1 MPWQVRHEGSP
12 RVVRNLTPQQI
23 VEGMRDGLWEPT
35 DEVQGPGESRW
46 RSIEAHPQF
55 AEAALDLEPPRPTHH
70 PEATSLDMNALIDVC
85 LVLLI
90 FFILTTSY
98 ANLVQKVVPV
108 PTETEANATKTRAVK
123 TITVRDIKSRMIR
136 LQVGVDR
143 SGKPLLHIENQP
155 VDAFTADGKGIDV
168 GKVEAALKPLVRG
181 EGHKKELLMDA
192 RGVSWETVIQIQDA
206 ARAAGIHTIHYARP
220 KQT

>member
-1 MPWQVRHEGSP
+1 MAWQVRHEGSP

-23 VEGMRDGLWEPT
+23 ADGLRDGLWEPT

-46 RSIEAHPQF
+46 QSIESHSQF
-55 AEAALDLEPPRPTHH
+55 MEVALDLEPPRPAYR

-98 ANLVQKVVPV
+98 ANLVQKVVPM
-108 PTETEANATKTRAVK
+108 PTENDPAKVRAIPTVK
-123 TITVRDIKSRMIR
+123 VEDIKSRMIR
-136 LQVGVDR
+136 LQVGVDK

-155 VDAFTADGKGIDV
+155 VDAFAADGKSVDV
-168 GKVEAALKPLVRG
+168 AKVEAALKPFVRG
-181 EGHKKELLMDA
+181 EGHKRELLMDA
-192 RGVSWETVIQIQDA
+192 RGVTFETVIQIQDA
-206 ARAAGIHTIHYARP
+206 ARAAGIHTIHYARV
-220 KQT
+220 KQ

>member
-1 MPWQVRHEGSP
+1 MAWQVRHQGSP
-12 RVVRNLTPQQI
+12 RVVGNLTPQQI
-23 VEGMRDGLWEPT
+23 VDGLRDGLWEPT
-35 DEVQGPGESRW
+35 DEVQGPGETRW
-46 RSIEAHPQF
+46 RAIEAHPQF
-55 AEAALDLEPPRPTHH
+55 AEIALDLEPPRAGHR

-108 PTETEANATKTRAVK
+108 PTENDATVTKTRVVK
-123 TITVRDIKSRMIR
+123 TISAQDIKSRMIR
-136 LQVGVDR
+136 LQVAADKA
-143 SGKPLLHIENQP
+143 GKTLVHIENQP
-155 VDAFTADGKGIDV
+155 ADVLAADGKSVDL
-168 GKVEAALKPLVRG
+168 GKVQSALQPYVRG

-206 ARAAGIHTIHYARP
+206 ARAAGIHTIHYARA
-220 KQT
+220 K

>member
-1 MPWQVRHEGSP
+1 MAWQVRHEGSP
-12 RVVRNLTPQQI
+12 RLVRNLTVQQI
-23 VEGMRDGLWEPT
+23 VDGLRDGLWEPT
-35 DEVQGPGESRW
+35 DEVQGPGETRW
-46 RSIEAHPQF
+46 RAIEAHPQF
-55 AEAALDLEPPRPTHH
+55 EEVALDLVSPRPAFH

-108 PTETEANATKTRAVK
+108 PTEGTQESKARAVK
-123 TITVRDIKSRMIR
+123 TVTVQEIKDRMIR
-136 LQVGVDR
+136 LQVGLDK

-155 VDAFTADGKGIDV
+155 VDAFSADGKSVDV
-168 GKVEAALKPLVRG
+168 AKVEAALRPLVRG

-192 RGVSWETVIQIQDA
+192 RGVSWETVIHIQDA
-206 ARAAGIHTIHYARP
+206 ARAAGIHTIHYARA
-220 KQT
+220 KE

>member
-1 MPWQVRHEGSP
+1 MAWQVRHEGSP

-23 VEGMRDGLWEPT
+23 VDGLRDGLWEPT
-35 DEVQGPGESRW
+35 DEVQGPGETRW
-46 RSIEAHPQF
+46 RSIESHPQF
-55 AEAALDLEPPRPTHH
+55 AEVALDLEPPRPTHH

-108 PTETEANATKTRAVK
+108 PTENDASAKARAVP
-123 TITVRDIKSRMIR
+123 TISVKDIQSRMIR
-136 LQVGVDR
+136 LQVGVDK

-155 VDAFTADGKGIDV
+155 VDAFTADGKSIDV
-168 GKVEAALKPLVRG
+168 AKVEAALKPFVRG

-206 ARAAGIHTIHYARP
+206 ARAAGIHTIHYARA
-220 KQT
+220 KG

>member
-23 VEGMRDGLWEPT
+23 VDGLRDGLWEPT
-35 DEVQGPGESRW
+35 DEVQGPDEPRW
-46 RSIEAHPQF
+46 RAIESHPQF
-55 AEAALDLEPPRPTHH
+55 AEVALDLEPPRPSHH

-108 PTETEANATKTRAVK
+108 PAESDPAKARAMPTVK
-123 TITVRDIKSRMIR
+123 VEDIKNRMVR
-136 LQVGVDR
+136 LQVGVDK
-143 SGKPLLHIENQP
+143 SGKMLLHIENQP
-155 VDAFTADGKGIDV
+155 ADAFTADGKSIDDA
-168 GKVEAALKPLVRG
+168 KLEALLKPFVRG

-206 ARAAGIHTIHYARP
+206 ARAAGIHTIHYARV
-220 KQT
+220 Q